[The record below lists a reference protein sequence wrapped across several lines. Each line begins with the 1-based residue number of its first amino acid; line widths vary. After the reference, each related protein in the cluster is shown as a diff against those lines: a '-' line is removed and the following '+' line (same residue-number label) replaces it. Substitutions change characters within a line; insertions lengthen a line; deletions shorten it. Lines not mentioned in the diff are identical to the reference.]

1 MGQPKNRNKKNTA
14 WLWIVLHLMLA
25 VYALSTVFSKFA
37 AQEEHLTFR
46 FFLFYGLVILLLG
59 LYAIGWQQIIK
70 RLPLTVAYA
79 NKAVSV
85 IWGCI
90 YGMIFFKEKLNTGKI
105 IGGLLVVAG
114 VVLFALSDTYEKT
127 TGSVNDKT
135 DDKIADDIDKTEG
148 EGV

>member
-1 MGQPKNRNKKNTA
+1 MGQPKNRNKKNTT
-14 WLWIVLHLMLA
+14 WLWIVLQLMLA
-25 VYALSTVFSKFA
+25 IYSLSGVFSKFA
-37 AQEEHLTFR
+37 SQEEHLTFR

-59 LYAIGWQQIIK
+59 LYAVGWQQIIK

-90 YGMIFFKEKLNTGKI
+90 YGMIFFKERLNTGKI
-105 IGGLLVVAG
+105 IGGLIVIAG

-127 TGSVNDKT
+127 TGSVNSET
-135 DDKIADDIDKTEG
+135 DDKIADDIDKMEG

>member
-1 MGQPKNRNKKNTA
+1 MGQSKNRNKKNTA

-127 TGSVNDKT
+127 TGLVNDKT